1 MTKIPR
7 AKSIMHPTALAKF
20 SSTKQSISL
29 PKERAKNILRTE
41 TRLTIILERK
51 GTFIPLKPQF
61 NPIENESAESPR
73 HKIKPERKSIVQHLK
88 VFSFYP
94 MSFYTLLLLLFL
106 KNRKPAAFSITAGF
120 LFSKKFNN
128 YLFVNRFYL
137 PVHGFL
143 LCRRRLQEHQDK
155 NLCWL

>member
-7 AKSIMHPTALAKF
+7 AKSIMQPTALAKF

-29 PKERAKNILRTE
+29 PKERARNIFRTE

-61 NPIENESAESPR
+61 NPIEKESAESPK

-94 MSFYTLLLLLFL
+94 MYFWFSLLLLFL
-106 KNRKPAAFSITAGF
+106 KRRKPAAFSITAGF
-120 LFSKKFNN
+120 LLSKKFKNII
-128 YLFVNRFYL
+128 YLSICQS
-137 PVHGFL
+137 FL
-143 LCRRRLQEHQDK
+143 SPGSRIVVMPQAVTRTPR
-155 NLCWL
+155 